1 MDFKSKIRTIPNYPI
16 PGVQFRDITTLL
28 QDGAA
33 FQAAIEALADYARKK
48 EIDYIIGPE
57 ARGFVIGAPLAYA
70 LGVGFIP
77 VRKKGKL
84 PAETVE
90 VSYQLEYGEAAL
102 AIHRD
107 AFRAGQK
114 LLIVDDLLATGGT
127 VQATCDLIQQLQG
140 EVVGAAFLIE
150 LTELKGRERLPEL
163 DLFSVIQY

>member
-1 MDFKSKIRTIPNYPI
+1 MDFKSKIRTIPDYPI

-33 FQAAIEALADYARKK
+33 FQAAIDALANYARSKK
-48 EIDYIIGPE
+48 IDYIIGPE
-57 ARGFVIGAPLAYA
+57 ARGFVIGAPLAYS

-107 AFRAGQK
+107 AFRPGQK
-114 LLIVDDLLATGGT
+114 LFIVDDLLATGGT
-127 VQATCDLIQQLQG
+127 VQATCDLIRQLQG

-150 LTELKGRERLPEL
+150 LTDLKGRERLPDL
-163 DLFSVIQY
+163 DLFSLVQY

>member
-1 MDFKSKIRTIPNYPI
+1 MDFKSKIRTIPDYPI

-33 FQAAIEALADYARKK
+33 FQAAIDVLGDYACRK

-84 PAETVE
+84 PAETIE
-90 VSYQLEYGEAAL
+90 TSYQLEYGEAAL

-107 AFRAGQK
+107 AFQAGQK

-127 VQATCDLIQQLQG
+127 VKATCDLIQQLQG
-140 EVVGAAFLIE
+140 QVVGAAFLIE
-150 LTELKGRERLPEL
+150 LTDLKGRERLPDL
-163 DLFSVIQY
+163 DLFSLVQY